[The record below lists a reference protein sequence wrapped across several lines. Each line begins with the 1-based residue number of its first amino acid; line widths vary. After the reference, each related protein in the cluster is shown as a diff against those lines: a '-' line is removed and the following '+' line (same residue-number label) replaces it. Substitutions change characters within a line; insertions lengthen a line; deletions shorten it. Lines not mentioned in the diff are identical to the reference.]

1 MFETTNQ
8 LKPAARCGRRWPK
21 RDVGSSR
28 HSDAAKSNRRPLTP
42 ADAWSRAMPSR
53 LSRWPPLALH
63 QQWYIRYIRYYIYY
77 IYILYIYI
85 IYIVYIVYI
94 RYIRYPVIQ
103 SSKSKSS
110 IDNCDTH
117 KKNVGSENIK
127 TARVR
132 VRPASCHTHRQVAE
146 SPLPILVKIVPDQ
159 IRSSVWCQK
168 CATNVY
174 QGGGQRDEPW
184 PQSIFFKALCLGDG
198 KRLSPAKSTEPISG
212 LRTTPLLLRSAATN
226 PHLQDDEGHP
236 ALHSLQKL
244 HPVPKI
250 WPQVLLPPSEDWR
263 MSRILRGSENIAQ

>member
-1 MFETTNQ
+1 MVYNGYYKVMSNIPKMGQ
-8 LKPAARCGRRWPK
+8 LP
-21 RDVGSSR
+21 
-28 HSDAAKSNRRPLTP
+28 TP
-42 ADAWSRAMPSR
+42 GGPN
-53 LSRWPPLALH
+53 
-63 QQWYIRYIRYYIYY
+63 
-77 IYILYIYI
+77 
-85 IYIVYIVYI
+85 
-94 RYIRYPVIQ
+94 VIQ

-117 KKNVGSENIK
+117 KKNFGSENIK

-244 HPVPKI
+244 HPVPNI
-250 WPQVLLPPSEDWR
+250 WPQVLLPPSED
-263 MSRILRGSENIAQ
+263 